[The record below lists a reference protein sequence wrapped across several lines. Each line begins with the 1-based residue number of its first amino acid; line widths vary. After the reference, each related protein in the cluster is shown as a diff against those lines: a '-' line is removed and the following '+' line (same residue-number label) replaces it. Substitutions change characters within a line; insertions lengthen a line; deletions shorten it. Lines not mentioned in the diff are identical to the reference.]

1 MGGGGWSGEEHV
13 MQKQF
18 TPYPEVNMVLDVL
31 VSEVQSIL
39 GSDHGPA
46 SFRETGPSGSQFVG
60 MYLYGS
66 LAYGGFDADSDVD
79 YVVVT
84 KDDLSEV
91 HFSALQEMHARV
103 AKVDSW
109 CATQLEGSYVPQHA
123 LRTFDPLRVLFNH
136 IDRGPNEQLH
146 RMEIKDEK
154 NSRAWWGGWVILRAI
169 LLESGITI
177 AGPLPA
183 ALMDRVTGE
192 ELRQANLADLQNWF
206 EPMCENTIQLENFG
220 YQPYAVLTLCRILH
234 THERGTIV
242 SKEDAAKWAQEKLEE
257 PWSSLVTRAWTA
269 RHHPEIKASPDE
281 IKLTQDFIRFA
292 LERCQ

>member
-1 MGGGGWSGEEHV
+1 
-13 MQKQF
+13 MQNQF

-31 VSEVQSIL
+31 VPEVRSIL
-39 GSDHGPA
+39 GD
-46 SFRETGPSGSQFVG
+46 QFIG

-66 LAYGGFDADSDVD
+66 LAYGGFDVDSDVD

-84 KDDLSEV
+84 KDDLSDSL
-91 HFSALQEMHARV
+91 FSALHEMHARI
-103 AKVDSW
+103 AKIDSW
-109 CATQLEGSYVPQHA
+109 CAIQLEGSYVPQYA
-123 LRTFDPLRVLFNH
+123 LRTFDPVRVLFNH
-136 IDRGPNEQLH
+136 IDRGPSEQLH

-154 NSRAWWGGWVILRAI
+154 ISRAWWGGWVILRRV

-183 ALMDRVTGE
+183 ALMDPVSLE
-192 ELRQANLADLQNWF
+192 ELKQANLADLHGWF
-206 EPMCENTIQLENFG
+206 EAMLEDSTQLESFG

-242 SKEDAAKWAQEKLEE
+242 SKEDAAKWAQEKLDE
-257 PWSSLVTRAWTA
+257 PWSSLVTRAWFG

-281 IKLTQDFIRFA
+281 IERTKDFIRFTLA
-292 LERCQ
+292 RSRSDCQSDPQTNQGEP